1 MTTFDTESLKKLKL
15 KISVP
20 ALILLLA
27 VVWKGDDGVIF
38 WLDTAFISE
47 VEAEEWTEQI
57 KGAVEVANST
67 SMMLLDYI
75 RRQEIRDSRTA
86 LQRLEDQLEETLLW
100 ESENGENL
108 ISIARKND
116 IEDRIDVREDEIE
129 CLVTGGTDCDQ

>member
-1 MTTFDTESLKKLKL
+1 MIIDLDKMKKAKLHISLP
-15 KISVP
+15 VFFV
-20 ALILLLA
+20 LLA
-27 VVWKGDDGVIF
+27 LAWKGDDGIIY

-75 RRQEIRDSRTA
+75 RRQELRDSRTA
-86 LQRLEDQLEETLLW
+86 LQRLEDQLNETLLW

-108 ISIARKND
+108 ISIARKDD
-116 IEDRIDVREDEIE
+116 IGDRIDLREDEIE
-129 CLVTGGTDCDQ
+129 CLVAGGSDCDQ